1 MTDVAVERSLDG
13 CHEWQD
19 LGQSERW
26 SPPVAV
32 AAMLE
37 LADFRQIAVIEPKQ
51 VRRLSGA

>member
-1 MTDVAVERSLDG
+1 MGAVERSLDG